1 MKLATKINKPNNG
14 PSDIVANIVNN
25 KHIILVAN
33 IIVIN
38 SGANGQNR
46 TDKGFYPIPVYKTG
60 PIAFPV
66 TLASLLFTPALI
78 ESMLYHRLYLP
89 WRNNERIKT
98 DPQI

>member
-38 SGANGQNR
+38 SGANGQN
-46 TDKGFYPIPVYKTG
+46 
-60 PIAFPV
+60 
-66 TLASLLFTPALI
+66 
-78 ESMLYHRLYLP
+78 
-89 WRNNERIKT
+89 
-98 DPQI
+98 